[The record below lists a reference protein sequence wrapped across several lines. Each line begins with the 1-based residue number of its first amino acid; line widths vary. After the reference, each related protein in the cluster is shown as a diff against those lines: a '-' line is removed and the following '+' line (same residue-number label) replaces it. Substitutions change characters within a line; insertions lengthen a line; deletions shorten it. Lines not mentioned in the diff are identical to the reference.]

1 MKKWW
6 LLLMICAVLSGCG
19 AEETFETVADEILE
33 VAAVQRQFLV
43 ELPPEA
49 AAPASE
55 SDAGTIYICDGYEIM
70 LQTLTGGDLDATL
83 RTVSGYG
90 REELT
95 VVESRQGDYKR
106 YDLVWACAGEE
117 GERIGRGAVLDDGN
131 YHYVLCVLSDVDRV
145 QEYEEVWSALF
156 SSYSLG

>member
-6 LLLMICAVLSGCG
+6 LLLMICAMLSGCG
-19 AEETFETVADEILE
+19 AEETFETVSDEILE
-33 VAAVQRQFLV
+33 VAAVPRQV
-43 ELPPEA
+43 MVVLPPEA

-117 GERIGRGAVLDDGN
+117 GERIGRGAVLDDGS
-131 YHYVLCVLSDVDRV
+131 YHYVLCVLSDADRV

>member
-6 LLLMICAVLSGCG
+6 LLLMICAMLSGCG
-19 AEETFETVADEILE
+19 AEETFETVSDEILE
-33 VAAVQRQFLV
+33 VAAVPRQV
-43 ELPPEA
+43 MVVLPPEA

-131 YHYVLCVLSDVDRV
+131 YHYVLCVLSDADRV

>member
-6 LLLMICAVLSGCG
+6 LLLMICAMLSGCG
-19 AEETFETVADEILE
+19 AEETFETVSDEILE
-33 VAAVQRQFLV
+33 VAAVQRQILV

-83 RTVSGYG
+83 RAVSGYG

-117 GERIGRGAVLDDGN
+117 GERIGRGAVLDDGS
-131 YHYVLCVLSDVDRV
+131 YHYVLCVLSDADRV

>member
-33 VAAVQRQFLV
+33 VAAVQRQV
-43 ELPPEA
+43 MVVLPPEA

-117 GERIGRGAVLDDGN
+117 GERIGRGAVLDDGS
-131 YHYVLCVLSDVDRV
+131 YHYVLCVLSDADRV

>member
-6 LLLMICAVLSGCG
+6 LLLMICAMLSGCG

-33 VAAVQRQFLV
+33 VAAVQRQV
-43 ELPPEA
+43 MVVLPPEA

-131 YHYVLCVLSDVDRV
+131 YHYVLCVLSDADRV

>member
-1 MKKWW
+1 MKKWMC
-6 LLLMICAVLSGCG
+6 LLVFCTILSGCG
-19 AEETFETVADEILE
+19 GEETFETLADEIVD
-33 VAAVQRQFLV
+33 VAAIQRQVVL

-55 SDAGTIYICDGYEIM
+55 SENGTIYICDGYEIT
-70 LQTLTGGDLDATL
+70 LQTLPGGDLDATI

-90 REELT
+90 REDLT
-95 VVESRQGDYKR
+95 VVASQQGDIKR

-117 GERIGRGAVLDDGN
+117 GARIGRGTVLDDGSC
-131 YHYVLCVLSDVDRV
+131 HYVLCVLADADRV

-156 SSYSLG
+156 SSYGLS

>member
-6 LLLMICAVLSGCG
+6 LLLMICAMLWGCG
-19 AEETFETVADEILE
+19 AEETFETVSDEILE
-33 VAAVQRQFLV
+33 VAAVQRQILV

-90 REELT
+90 RKDLT

-131 YHYVLCVLSDVDRV
+131 YHYVLCVLSDADRV

>member
-6 LLLMICAVLSGCG
+6 LLLMICAMLSGCG
-19 AEETFETVADEILE
+19 AEETFETVSDEILE
-33 VAAVQRQFLV
+33 VAAVQRQILV

-90 REELT
+90 RKDLT

-117 GERIGRGAVLDDGN
+117 GERIGRGAVLDDGS
-131 YHYVLCVLSDVDRV
+131 YHYVLCVLSDADRV

>member
-6 LLLMICAVLSGCG
+6 LLLMIYAMLSGCG

-33 VAAVQRQFLV
+33 VAAVPRQV
-43 ELPPEA
+43 MVVLPPEA

-117 GERIGRGAVLDDGN
+117 GERIGRGAVLDDGS
-131 YHYVLCVLSDVDRV
+131 YHYVLCVLSDADRV

>member
-6 LLLMICAVLSGCG
+6 LLLMICAMLWGCG

-33 VAAVQRQFLV
+33 VAAVQRQILV

-70 LQTLTGGDLDATL
+70 LQTLSGGDLDATL
-83 RTVSGYG
+83 RAVSGYG

-131 YHYVLCVLSDVDRV
+131 YHYVLCVLSDADRV
-145 QEYEEVWSALF
+145 QKYEEVWSALF

>member
-6 LLLMICAVLSGCG
+6 LLLMICAMLSGCG
-19 AEETFETVADEILE
+19 AEETFETVADEFLE
-33 VAAVQRQFLV
+33 VAAVQRQILV

-49 AAPASE
+49 AASASE

-131 YHYVLCVLSDVDRV
+131 YHYVLCVLSDADRV

>member
-6 LLLMICAVLSGCG
+6 LLLMICAMLSGCG

-33 VAAVQRQFLV
+33 VAAVPRQV
-43 ELPPEA
+43 MVVLPPEA

-131 YHYVLCVLSDVDRV
+131 YHYVLCVLSDADRV

>member
-1 MKKWW
+1 VKKWW
-6 LLLMICAVLSGCG
+6 LLLMICAMLSGCG
-19 AEETFETVADEILE
+19 AEETFETVADEFLE
-33 VAAVQRQFLV
+33 VAAVPRQV
-43 ELPPEA
+43 MVVLPPEA

-90 REELT
+90 WEELT

-131 YHYVLCVLSDVDRV
+131 YHYVLCVLSDADRV

>member
-6 LLLMICAVLSGCG
+6 LLLMICAMLSGCG
-19 AEETFETVADEILE
+19 AEETFETVADEFLE
-33 VAAVQRQFLV
+33 VAAVQRQILV

-90 REELT
+90 REDLT

-131 YHYVLCVLSDVDRV
+131 YHYVLCVLSDADRV

>member
-6 LLLMICAVLSGCG
+6 LLLMICAMLSGCG
-19 AEETFETVADEILE
+19 AEETFETVSDEILE
-33 VAAVQRQFLV
+33 VAAVQRQILV

-131 YHYVLCVLSDVDRV
+131 YHYVLCVLSDADRV

>member
-6 LLLMICAVLSGCG
+6 LLLMICAMLSGCG
-19 AEETFETVADEILE
+19 AEETFETVSDEILE
-33 VAAVQRQFLV
+33 VAAVQRQILV

-83 RTVSGYG
+83 RAVSGYG

-131 YHYVLCVLSDVDRV
+131 YHYVLCVLSDADRV

>member
-6 LLLMICAVLSGCG
+6 LLLMICDMLSGCG

-33 VAAVQRQFLV
+33 VAAVQRQV
-43 ELPPEA
+43 MVVLPPEA

-131 YHYVLCVLSDVDRV
+131 YHYVLCVLSDADRV